1 MCHPTSTRPTR
12 LSLVGAGVLAA
23 VVILAAV
30 LIVPD
35 SAHAAL
41 ARAAGKSD
49 GGADGKGFVDLVQF
63 FDTVTTYL
71 VWLGIPIGGLAVA
84 RAGVLYMA
92 GNPMANQFFGGAAIG
107 LVLVLL
113 AKGIAL

>member
-1 MCHPTSTRPTR
+1 M
-12 LSLVGAGVLAA
+12 
-23 VVILAAV
+23 
-30 LIVPD
+30 
-35 SAHAAL
+35 
-41 ARAAGKSD
+41 
-49 GGADGKGFVDLVQF
+49 QF

>member
-1 MCHPTSTRPTR
+1 MCHLMSARPTR
-12 LSLVGAGVLAA
+12 LSLVATAVLGAGLVLA
-23 VVILAAV
+23 IV
-30 LIVPD
+30 LIAPC

-49 GGADGKGFVDLVQF
+49 TGADGKGFVDLVQF

>member
-1 MCHPTSTRPTR
+1 MCHPTSTRSTR
-12 LSLVGAGVLAA
+12 LSLVVAGVLGA
-23 VVILAAV
+23 VVILCAV

>member
-1 MCHPTSTRPTR
+1 MCHLTFTRPTR
-12 LSLVGAGVLAA
+12 LAVVGAAVLGV

-30 LIVPD
+30 LIAPD

-49 GGADGKGFVDLVQF
+49 AGADGKGFVDLVAF
-63 FDTVTTYL
+63 FDSVTTYL